1 MAGKP
6 RGHSITVAVA
16 VAHGRNVFLKLRQ
29 QLNYLEVLLGRDL
42 EEMLL
47 FRTINHVS

>member
-6 RGHSITVAVA
+6 RGHSIAVAVA

-29 QLNYLEVLLGRDL
+29 QLNYLEVLRRDL

-47 FRTINHVS
+47 FRTINHVT

>member
-29 QLNYLEVLLGRDL
+29 QLNYLEVLRRDL

>member
-6 RGHSITVAVA
+6 RGHSIAVAVA

-29 QLNYLEVLLGRDL
+29 QLNYLEVLRRDL